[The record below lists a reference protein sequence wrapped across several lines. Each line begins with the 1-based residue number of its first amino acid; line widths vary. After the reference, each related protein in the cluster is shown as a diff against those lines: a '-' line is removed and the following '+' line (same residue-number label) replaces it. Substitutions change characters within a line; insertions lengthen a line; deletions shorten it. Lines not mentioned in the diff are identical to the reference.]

1 MKMTAYMDRYIF
13 GLIEVNKNGSITKV
27 GKPFMISINI

>member
-1 MKMTAYMDRYIF
+1 MIN
-13 GLIEVNKNGSITKV
+13 EVNYLINELDISAKHAEEITKV